1 MPQEDG
7 QGNSKPG
14 RCWRTLDR
22 TKASQV
28 AIFLAL
34 AQISGARAFAPFPFR
49 TFHLLSHSHLHTVHH
64 HPARFSLC
72 RLSMQAEKPS
82 ALQGKIDAAIY
93 DLKQQPVMAA
103 GDAAAMLIFSAIGR
117 VNHGSDD
124 GSILATAL
132 PFLLSWFLVAPMLG
146 AYKKAQI
153 NQSLTLALT
162 TALPA
167 WATSVPIGCFMRG
180 LLQGRM
186 PATPFWIVAM
196 VAVGVLVGGWRA
208 AYFQAN
214 IVTKTVNEFTEAIL
228 DDDD

>member
-1 MPQEDG
+1 M
-7 QGNSKPG
+7 
-14 RCWRTLDR
+14 LDK
-22 TKASQV
+22 TKARLV
-28 AIFLAL
+28 ATLLAL
-34 AQISGARAFAPFPFR
+34 AQISGARAFAPFAQISGARAFAPFPCR
-49 TFHLLSHSHLHTVHH
+49 LFHLPTHSHRHAVHH
-64 HPARFSLC
+64 HQARCALC
-72 RLSMQAEKPS
+72 RLSMQAEQPR
-82 ALQGKIDAAIY
+82 ALQEKIEIAVY

-124 GSILATAL
+124 GSTLATAL

-153 NQSLTLALT
+153 NQSLTLALA

>member
-1 MPQEDG
+1 
-7 QGNSKPG
+7 
-14 RCWRTLDR
+14 
-22 TKASQV
+22 
-28 AIFLAL
+28 
-34 AQISGARAFAPFPFR
+34 
-49 TFHLLSHSHLHTVHH
+49 
-64 HPARFSLC
+64 
-72 RLSMQAEKPS
+72 MQAEKSS
-82 ALQGKIDAAIY
+82 ALQEKIDAAIY

-124 GSILATAL
+124 GSTFATAL

-180 LLQGRM
+180 LLQGTM